1 MKPKIVLICALENGK
16 IALDYFSNLDKK
28 GVIDLTKVYTYKD
41 ELIPNKNMYI
51 RLDNIVDNNTLTKV
65 GKINDYKDEIKE
77 LNPDFIFVVGWSQLI
92 EKEII
97 NASKKG
103 TIGFHTS
110 KLPKDRGRSTV
121 AWQISEGY
129 TETALT
135 MFYISEGIDNGDII
149 AQENIKIEQ
158 NDYVKDIL
166 FKINQSTY
174 NLFKAYFSLLLNG
187 KAPRIKQDETKAS
200 YRRLRVD
207 RDSLINW
214 NLNTDKI
221 YNLIRAVSYPY
232 PKAWTL
238 HKRRQIKINKAT
250 PINLLQ
256 ETLYKSEKPGTI
268 LGYLKEFGY
277 LVKTKDGILAIAE
290 IEDEKAKSVE
300 LSLKERLGGI

>member
-16 IALDYFSNLDKK
+16 IAVDYFSNLDKK
-28 GVIDLTKVYTYKD
+28 GVIDLIKVYTYKD

-51 RLDNIVDNNTLTKV
+51 RLDNIVDNNILTKV
-65 GKINDYKDEIKE
+65 GKINDYKDEIKV
-77 LNPDFIFVVGWSQLI
+77 LNPDFIFVIGWSQLI
-92 EKEII
+92 DKEII

-110 KLPKDRGRSTV
+110 KLPKDRGRSTI

-149 AQENIKIEQ
+149 SQENIKIEQ

-174 NLFKAYFSLLLNG
+174 NLLKTYFPLLLNG
-187 KAPRIKQDETKAS
+187 KVPRIKQDETQAS
-200 YRRLRVD
+200 YRKLRTD
-207 RDSLINW
+207 NDSLINW
-214 NLNTDKI
+214 NSNTDKI
-221 YNLIRAVSYPY
+221 YNLIRAVSFPY

-238 HKRRQIKINKAT
+238 YKGNKIKINYASLIDFDFKGFYYF
-250 PINLLQ
+250 
-256 ETLYKSEKPGTI
+256 ERPGTI
-268 LGYLKEFGY
+268 IGNMKSFGY
-277 LVKTKDGILAIAE
+277 LIKTRDGIIAIDDLE
-290 IEDEKAKSVE
+290 PKNI
-300 LSLKERLGGI
+300 SLLMGDILGE